1 MCMSQLLVNPYLGLM
16 TLAAFVIVS
25 CTAIVFITE
34 HLRKTQQ
41 AAIDAYLKQEMIS
54 RGMSA
59 GDIKTVLES
68 SSEAE
73 AARLANCANQGV
85 QVGLGK
91 FHIKVGELRKTA
103 SEREESVAMNN

>member
-1 MCMSQLLVNPYLGLM
+1 MNQLLVNPWLALG
-16 TLAAFVIVS
+16 TLATIVIIA
-25 CTAIVFITE
+25 CTLIVFVTE
-34 HLRKTQQ
+34 YLRKTQQ

-59 GDIKTVLES
+59 ADIKTVLES
-68 SSEAE
+68 SSDAE

-103 SEREESVAMNN
+103 SELEDSVVLKS

>member
-1 MCMSQLLVNPYLGLM
+1 MNQLLVNPWLA
-16 TLAAFVIVS
+16 LAALTAVVIIA
-25 CTAIVFITE
+25 CTLIVFVTE
-34 HLRKTQQ
+34 YLRKTQQ

-59 GDIKTVLES
+59 GEIKTILES
-68 SSEAE
+68 SSDAE

-91 FHIKVGELRKTA
+91 FHIKVGELKKSA
-103 SEREESVAMNN
+103 SELEDSVATKH